1 MAIIKT
7 LGLILMKGGPA
18 LRAFVPQFQTTFLKA
33 LSDPSRQVRVE
44 AIKALA
50 LLMPLST
57 RLDPL
62 IKELVSTS
70 LGSGSASSV
79 DSAAGLVAIQTASL
93 EALAI
98 VVKHGGKQAKLP
110 ESIPSCLDAGREM
123 LYHDDE
129 GIRSAAAKVIGA
141 ACEHLDEDAINI
153 VTKELIASLDSSPNH
168 KHGNACMYHHL
179 LVSSARKMLRNDTFD
194 DMVHIIKKYMVEEAN
209 LIREA
214 ACVAAGA
221 VLGAAG
227 DDAVEKYISILQP
240 SILKCMDP
248 KDTIEQLK
256 SMARGL
262 SVGAQ
267 LNPRLFE
274 RKSTLPI
281 IDAALKCAMTAQQRV
296 QFAFNDFLWL
306 ALNVKDGESGLN
318 RYCDGA
324 MFENSKK
331 MKSLYA
337 KVLIRIKSVNT
348 DELA

>member
-1 MAIIKT
+1 
-7 LGLILMKGGPA
+7 MKGGPA

-33 LSDPSRQVRVE
+33 LSDPSRHVRVE

-70 LGSGSASSV
+70 LGNGAASSV

-93 EALAI
+93 EALSI

-110 ESIPSCLDAGREM
+110 ESIPSCLDVGKEM
-123 LYHDDE
+123 LYHEDE
-129 GIRSAAAKVIGA
+129 GIRAAAAKVIGA
-141 ACEHLDEDAINI
+141 ACEHLGEDSINTVAKDLM
-153 VTKELIASLDSSPNH
+153 VTVDSSPNH
-168 KHGNACMYHHL
+168 KHGNACLCHYL
-179 LVSSARKMLRNDTFD
+179 LASSSAKMLRNDIFD
-194 DMVHIIKKYMVEEAN
+194 DMVHMIKKYMVDDEN
-209 LIREA
+209 LVREA

-227 DDAVEKYISILQP
+227 DNTVEKYISILQP

-262 SVGAQ
+262 SIGAQ
-267 LNPRLFE
+267 LNPALFE

-281 IDAALKCAMTAQQRV
+281 IDAGLKCAMTAQQRV

-306 ALNVKDGESGLN
+306 ALNVKDGEDGLN
-318 RYCDGA
+318 RYCDEA
-324 MFENSKK
+324 MFDNSKK